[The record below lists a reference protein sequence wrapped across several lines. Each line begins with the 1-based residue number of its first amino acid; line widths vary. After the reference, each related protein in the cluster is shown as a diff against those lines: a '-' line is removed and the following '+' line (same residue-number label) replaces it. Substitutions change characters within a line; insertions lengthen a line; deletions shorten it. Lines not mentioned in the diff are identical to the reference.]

1 MIYVENI
8 ILEDVIHN
16 YLHFLPNLFT
26 LFMSWEVT
34 ATLKYA
40 TTSYKKMELIAKM
53 VRWKNVFESLTLL
66 EYLPKKA
73 GQLLHKVIKSAAAN
87 AVQNVWYNL
96 NDLVI
101 DTIYI
106 GRGPKIKR
114 MRFASR
120 SKTHRYV
127 KHRSFVKV
135 VLVSQ

>member
-1 MIYVENI
+1 MA
-8 ILEDVIHN
+8 
-16 YLHFLPNLFT
+16 
-26 LFMSWEVT
+26 WEVT

-40 TTSYKKMELIAKM
+40 TTSYKKMELVAQI
-53 VRWKNVFESLTLL
+53 VRWKKVFDALTLL

-73 GQLLHKVIKSAAAN
+73 CQILHKLIKSAAAN
-87 AVQNVWYNL
+87 AVENIWYNL
-96 NDLVI
+96 NNLII
-101 DTIYI
+101 DTVYV

-120 SKTHRYV
+120 SKTHRYI